1 MKKIILILILVLS
14 IVVPFTVSYAQ
25 SDETWLDPETEDVP
39 TNSNT
44 PAQDFDD
51 GSQYEQNDD
60 YIPATTQTTTQD
72 DFYQDAND
80 DSVDTNLS
88 GQDDFYQDA
97 SDDSIDTDIDQRKT
111 NTVTNGTVSGSG
123 SNVSAKLQN
132 PLKVNSIEAV
142 ILLAVDIMI
151 YVGVSFAIL
160 ALIFVGFKFVM
171 AQGKPEEINKAKE
184 WFLWIIIGLAVL
196 ISAKVIVEIV
206 QNTLVK
212 SGVVNQGFLK
222 P

>member
-1 MKKIILILILVLS
+1 MILVLS

-25 SDETWLDPETEDVP
+25 NDTWLDQGYTDPETEDVP
-39 TNSNT
+39 TSNNT
-44 PAQDFDD
+44 PTQDFDD

-72 DFYQDAND
+72 NFYQDAND
-80 DSVDTNLS
+80 DSVDTNLN

-97 SDDSIDTDIDQRKT
+97 SDDSVDTDIDQRKA

>member
-1 MKKIILILILVLS
+1 MILVLS

-25 SDETWLDPETEDVP
+25 NNDGTWLDPETEDVP
-39 TNSNT
+39 TSNDT
-44 PAQDFDD
+44 SAQDFDD

-60 YIPATTQTTTQD
+60 YIPEEDVPSNNVNVNQQQKTVTPTTGTTVNKTTT
-72 DFYQDAND
+72 
-80 DSVDTNLS
+80 
-88 GQDDFYQDA
+88 G
-97 SDDSIDTDIDQRKT
+97 
-111 NTVTNGTVSGSG
+111 GTG

-160 ALIFVGFKFVM
+160 ALIFVGLKFVM
-171 AQGKPEEINKAKE
+171 AQGKPEEINKAKA